1 MKRRKVWG
9 VEREGMMVLL
19 LWKCK
24 IWKGRARKEKKGV
37 EGRGR
42 DIDRPNV
49 NLLPTSSSLA
59 HSRRGPWRMTM
70 PDRSSPQISQW
81 SVVVLAELVDPS
93 AWVTPPALFGEVTK
107 WRIDMAPERLVA
119 GDLGM
124 SGRNSIRK
132 FLTISIRRG
141 PVVLLSYFPLFRN

>member
-9 VEREGMMVLL
+9 VKREGMMVLL

-49 NLLPTSSSLA
+49 NLLPTSSLLA
-59 HSRRGPWRMTM
+59 HSRRGP
-70 PDRSSPQISQW
+70 
-81 SVVVLAELVDPS
+81 
-93 AWVTPPALFGEVTK
+93 
-107 WRIDMAPERLVA
+107 
-119 GDLGM
+119 
-124 SGRNSIRK
+124 
-132 FLTISIRRG
+132 
-141 PVVLLSYFPLFRN
+141 